1 MRVTARLKPFKGEDF
16 TLPRQSEATE
26 GKSMGK
32 SAAVNGIGN
41 GVIKTVEETSRRSFN
56 KYFCR

>member
-1 MRVTARLKPFKGEDF
+1 
-16 TLPRQSEATE
+16 LPRQSEATE